1 MAPNFFNPVSIFS
14 SPSFTTTSRLSDFT
28 LEQIE
33 PIHMGFV
40 SKNCISHIIIMR
52 NLHAVKKDHIFK
64 LCRVSYHAVLSYNG
78 ISPDKRAVTNLC
90 ILTDDR
96 RPVNAGSRSDLCRF
110 CNPDIALRY
119 SYSSGS
125 SVLPSF
131 RIKSLISG
139 STSQGYVFPSKSSP
153 SHCFLQ
159 IKKLLNGKIFHHN
172 SFPPRFEA
180 TGFL

>member
-1 MAPNFFNPVSIFS
+1 
-14 SPSFTTTSRLSDFT
+14 
-28 LEQIE
+28 
-33 PIHMGFV
+33 MGFV

-52 NLHAVKKDHIFK
+52 NLHAVKKNHIFK
-64 LCRVSYHAVLSYNG
+64 LCRVSYHAAFSYNG

-110 CNPDIALRY
+110 CNPDIALP
-119 SYSSGS
+119 
-125 SVLPSF
+125 VLVLI
-131 RIKSLISG
+131 RIQCFAKLQDKIFNLRKYFPGIRFSL
-139 STSQGYVFPSKSSP
+139 KKLC

-180 TGFL
+180 EGFFL

>member
-1 MAPNFFNPVSIFS
+1 
-14 SPSFTTTSRLSDFT
+14 
-28 LEQIE
+28 
-33 PIHMGFV
+33 MGFV

-110 CNPDIALRY
+110 CNPDIALP
-119 SYSSGS
+119 
-125 SVLPSF
+125 VLVLI
-131 RIKSLISG
+131 RI
-139 STSQGYVFPSKSSP
+139 Q
-153 SHCFLQ
+153 CFAKLQ
-159 IKKLLNGKIFHHN
+159 DKNL
-172 SFPPRFEA
+172 
-180 TGFL
+180 

>member
-1 MAPNFFNPVSIFS
+1 
-14 SPSFTTTSRLSDFT
+14 
-28 LEQIE
+28 
-33 PIHMGFV
+33 MGFV

-90 ILTDDR
+90 ILTMI
-96 RPVNAGSRSDLCRF
+96 AGPLMQAVGANLCRF

-139 STSQGYVFPSKSSP
+139 STSQGYVFSLKKLC

-180 TGFL
+180 EGFFL